1 MSTGQD
7 FLTYVYAAVR
17 PTEALRGLLN
27 DVHGIGRAPV
37 TLLTEASDAVAPA
50 PSGTPAAPAPSDAA
64 PDVLA
69 FVVSPVPR
77 GDFDEAAL
85 KEHFEDLRW
94 LENVARAHHDVVQAV
109 AAHATVLPLR
119 MATVYQDDSRARGAL
134 VRQRHVFATRLAQL
148 DAHTEYGVKI
158 YLPAASDPAAPT
170 AAAPSADGPPADQ
183 DGAEPLSPGKAY
195 LRRRGI
201 QHHARERVY
210 QQAQEAARTVEAI
223 AARYTSERVRHAP
236 QSGAL
241 TGPRENVLND
251 AYLVPDRN
259 ADEFRAAVTQATQD
273 FPDVL
278 VEVTGPWAPYSF
290 AMPAAEDPSPGDAGD
305 VREPAP

>member
-7 FLTYVYAAVR
+7 SLTYVYAAVR
-17 PTEALRGLLN
+17 PTEALRGLLTG
-27 DVHGIGRAPV
+27 VHGIDRAPV
-37 TLLTEASDAVAPA
+37 TLLTEASDAAV
-50 PSGTPAAPAPSDAA
+50 APAPSDAA
-64 PDVLA
+64 PDILA

-109 AAHATVLPLR
+109 AARATVLPLR

-134 VRQRHVFATRLAQL
+134 VRQRQVFATRLDQL

-158 YLPAASDPAAPT
+158 YLPAASDPAASHPT
-170 AAAPSADGPPADQ
+170 ASHPTASARTADGPAAAD

-259 ADEFRAAVTQATQD
+259 AEEFRAAVTRATQD
-273 FPDVL
+273 LPDVL